1 MTISSIG
8 MTSMMPSLSNI
19 SKDIISQTDTDSDSA
34 LSLEELG
41 IDEELFSSLD
51 SDSDGLVTQSELTSA
66 IESKLSD
73 YGDTMPSPEEFASML
88 ADLGLEMPEP
98 PEKPQDDTSSMSS
111 DFASQLMSVYD
122 SDGDSLLTSE
132 EVSLLTSDE
141 FSALDTDGDGSIS
154 LEELTSSVDEVASTG
169 ATSVAPPAGGAGGAM
184 MGGGSSSSDSE
195 DETYDVMDTNED
207 GTVSRAEM
215 EAYYG
220 ISSDEDTQTST
231 SNQNAL
237 DNIKM
242 LMDALKTNSDDT
254 VDQNSFSGML
264 KIINAQ
270 NNNSE
275 INTYLSKSSTSSS
288 FSYA

>member
-8 MTSMMPSLSNI
+8 MTSMIPSVSNI

-51 SDSDGLVTQSELTSA
+51 SDSDGLVTKSELTSA

-154 LEELTSSVDEVASTG
+154 LEELTTAVEEVASSAPSGT
-169 ATSVAPPAGGAGGAM
+169 PPAGGAGGAM
-184 MGGGSSSSDSE
+184 MGGGSSSSESE

-220 ISSDEDTQTST
+220 ISSDEDIQTST

-242 LMDALKTNSDDT
+242 LMDTLKSNSDDA
-254 VDQNSFSGML
+254 VDQNSFSGIL
-264 KIINAQ
+264 KIVNAQ

-275 INTYLSKSSTSSS
+275 INSYLNRSSTSSS

>member
-34 LSLEELG
+34 LSLEEMG

-66 IESKLSD
+66 IESKLSE
-73 YGDTMPSPEEFASML
+73 YGDTMPNPEEFASIL
-88 ADLGLEMPEP
+88 SDLGLQMPEP
-98 PEKPQDDTSSMSS
+98 PEKSENDTSSMSS
-111 DFASQLMSVYD
+111 DFATQLMSAYD
-122 SDGDSLLTSE
+122 TDGDSLLSSE

-141 FSALDTDGDGSIS
+141 FSSLDTDGDGSIS
-154 LEELTSSVDEVASTG
+154 IEELTSAVDEVASTG
-169 ATSVAPPAGGAGGAM
+169 AIPPPPPAGGAGGAM
-184 MGGGSSSSDSE
+184 MGGGSSSESE
-195 DETYDVMDTNED
+195 DETYDAMDTNED

-220 ISSDEDTQTST
+220 ISSDENTQTST

-242 LMDALKTNSDDT
+242 LMEALKISSNGDS

-275 INTYLSKSSTSSS
+275 INSYLNKSYSSSS